1 MNEIE
6 SLKFLTPKQVREIAE
21 EYGTPVFVYSQIEI
35 EKNADEA
42 LRFPN
47 EFGLLVRYA
56 MKANSNSTILQIL
69 RNKGIHIDASS
80 EYEVE
85 RAILAG
91 YKPEE
96 IMLTSQQFPI
106 NLKKI
111 VERGSF
117 YNACSLRQLE
127 EFGKI
132 FPNKELSIR
141 INPGMGS
148 GGTKKTNVGGHTSS
162 FGIWFE
168 YIDEVKA
175 IQKKYN
181 LNISKIHSHIGSG
194 SDPEVWKSVASHTL
208 KFAEVF
214 EKCSI
219 VNLGGGFKVARM
231 SDEITTDFQKIG
243 HPVKELFIDFYK
255 KTGRKLKLEIEPGTH
270 LIANSGCIITIIDD
284 IVNTGKDGFQFIKL
298 NTGMD
303 TNTRPSLYSARHPLI
318 SISKS
323 EIGKREIK
331 NYVVVGHCCE
341 SGDLFTQ
348 ENGGDPVSR
357 KIEEAEI
364 GDYMVM
370 EGCGAYCSSM
380 STKNYNSYPEAEE
393 LLVSMSG
400 KIIRIR
406 KKQTLEQMIQN
417 ELDIFF

>member
-148 GGTKKTNVGGHTSS
+148 GGTKKNQCRRAY
-162 FGIWFE
+162 FFFW
-168 YIDEVKA
+168 
-175 IQKKYN
+175 
-181 LNISKIHSHIGSG
+181 
-194 SDPEVWKSVASHTL
+194 
-208 KFAEVF
+208 
-214 EKCSI
+214 
-219 VNLGGGFKVARM
+219 
-231 SDEITTDFQKIG
+231 
-243 HPVKELFIDFYK
+243 
-255 KTGRKLKLEIEPGTH
+255 
-270 LIANSGCIITIIDD
+270 
-284 IVNTGKDGFQFIKL
+284 
-298 NTGMD
+298 
-303 TNTRPSLYSARHPLI
+303 
-318 SISKS
+318 
-323 EIGKREIK
+323 
-331 NYVVVGHCCE
+331 
-341 SGDLFTQ
+341 DL
-348 ENGGDPVSR
+348 V
-357 KIEEAEI
+357 
-364 GDYMVM
+364 
-370 EGCGAYCSSM
+370 
-380 STKNYNSYPEAEE
+380 
-393 LLVSMSG
+393 
-400 KIIRIR
+400 
-406 KKQTLEQMIQN
+406 
-417 ELDIFF
+417 